1 MKLFKNALIYDGTG
15 ADAFRGDILIKDD
28 RIVKVE
34 ADITPEEEEQL
45 LNGGHRLAYILN
57 SIFDGK

>member
-34 ADITPEEEEQL
+34 ADITPEEEWEIIDL
-45 LNGGHRLAYILN
+45 
-57 SIFDGK
+57 DGLSVSSGFKK